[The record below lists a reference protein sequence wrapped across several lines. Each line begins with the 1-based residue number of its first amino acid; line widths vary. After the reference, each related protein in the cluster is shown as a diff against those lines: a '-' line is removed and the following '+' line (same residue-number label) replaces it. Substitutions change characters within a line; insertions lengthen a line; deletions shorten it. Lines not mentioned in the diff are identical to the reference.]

1 MDCEEYHRVAFT
13 RSPQPLT
20 FEASSGIFV
29 GNAGGTGLPRFVVS
43 LDGGRGGPDVLLHAI
58 NKLPRLCYMFIMP
71 RGGLICL
78 SAPQLRS
85 CIINSSLLMSAALVR
100 WADKWT
106 SNPLLLGRKQTW
118 HLVRLPVLHSRGERA
133 SSPGSFTT
141 GHETRSEW
149 PHVFLRALLCPARS
163 HKRV

>member
-43 LDGGRGGPDVLLHAI
+43 LDGGGGLDVLLHAI
-58 NKLPRLCYMFIMP
+58 NKLPRLCYVFIVP
-71 RGGLICL
+71 CRCGLICL

-85 CIINSSLLMSAALVR
+85 CIINSSVLMSAALIR
-100 WADKWT
+100 WADKCT
-106 SNPLLLGRKQTW
+106 SHPLLLGRKQTW
-118 HLVRLPVLHSRGERA
+118 HLGGCLFYIREASARLPLAALRRDMRRGMN
-133 SSPGSFTT
+133 
-141 GHETRSEW
+141 GHMS
-149 PHVFLRALLCPARS
+149 FLRALLCPARS
-163 HKRV
+163 HKRM

>member
-43 LDGGRGGPDVLLHAI
+43 LDWGGGLDVLLHAI
-58 NKLPRLCYMFIMP
+58 NKLRRLCYIFIML

-100 WADKWT
+100 WA
-106 SNPLLLGRKQTW
+106 
-118 HLVRLPVLHSRGERA
+118 
-133 SSPGSFTT
+133 
-141 GHETRSEW
+141 
-149 PHVFLRALLCPARS
+149 
-163 HKRV
+163 